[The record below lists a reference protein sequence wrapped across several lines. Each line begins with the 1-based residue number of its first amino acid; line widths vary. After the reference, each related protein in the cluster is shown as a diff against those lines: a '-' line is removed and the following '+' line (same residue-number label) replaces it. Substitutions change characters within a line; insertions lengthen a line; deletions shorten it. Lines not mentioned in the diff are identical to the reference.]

1 MFSCGIIIIARKSN
15 FVKRKRKN
23 NIKGDDILKIDK
35 KKTIEELAREERL
48 AYFREWRANNKDKV
62 KKHNTTYWQNRAKR
76 RLAEREAN
84 QNEEE

>member
-1 MFSCGIIIIARKSN
+1 MFSCGIIIIAIKSN

-62 KKHNTTYWQNRAKR
+62 KQHQATYWQRRAERIK
-76 RLAEREAN
+76 AEREAQKN
-84 QNEEE
+84 DK

>member
-1 MFSCGIIIIARKSN
+1 MFSCGIIIIARKPN

-62 KKHNTTYWQNRAKR
+62 KQHQATYWQRRAER
-76 RLAEREAN
+76 TIAEREAKKN
-84 QNEEE
+84 DK

>member
-1 MFSCGIIIIARKSN
+1 MFSCGIIIIARKPN

-62 KKHNTTYWQNRAKR
+62 KQHQATYWQRRAERIK
-76 RLAEREAN
+76 AEREAQKN
-84 QNEEE
+84 DK